1 MLVAESTATCQ
12 LLSSVCKKI
21 RAEDWE
27 KFENELFRKTIWGL
41 YDQIRGDLAVPHQR
55 KMLAINSLFAC
66 LQSRKSFGKENIQK
80 VLEEFIDLLLASKEE
95 VNIPQN
101 LTTFFRSLLKDNP
114 EISKK
119 IGEKS

>member
-1 MLVAESTATCQ
+1 MARIA
-12 LLSSVCKKI
+12 
-21 RAEDWE
+21 
-27 KFENELFRKTIWGL
+27 
-41 YDQIRGDLAVPHQR
+41 
-55 KMLAINSLFAC
+55 
-66 LQSRKSFGKENIQK
+66 
-80 VLEEFIDLLLASKEE
+80 E